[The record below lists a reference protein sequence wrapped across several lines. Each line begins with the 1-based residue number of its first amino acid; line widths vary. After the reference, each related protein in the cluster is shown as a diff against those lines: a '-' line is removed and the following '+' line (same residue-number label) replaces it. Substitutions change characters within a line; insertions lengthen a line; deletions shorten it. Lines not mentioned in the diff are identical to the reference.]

1 MQKEMRFLFLNHNVV
16 GSGTYFRAFHFGR
29 QLAARGHQVT
39 LVTTSRASRFH
50 ARSYECD
57 GVEVVESP
65 DWLAGR
71 ARTGWDPYNTIV
83 RTALV
88 KRRSYDVVHAF
99 DSRPAVIH
107 PALSAVRA
115 SNALFVMDWADW
127 WGRGGWMTER
137 SGPLFRATFGPI
149 ETWYEEAFR
158 RRAHGMTVI
167 SRALGDRS
175 RSLGIADERIECIPF
190 GTARVVRAD
199 RSLARKRLGIA
210 DSARIILH
218 LGVLTPGDHSFL
230 VRAFA
235 HVPDATLVVGGRTG
249 ARIATAPRTLVTGPL
264 DEYTMHDWLAA
275 ASVCVVPAR
284 DTVGNRGRWPSKINT
299 YIEHGR
305 AIVMPRVGDAAEF
318 LLKSDGGFVTD
329 TDETSFGLGLA
340 NALSQPAECDAA
352 GARAQA
358 AAERDLNWATL
369 TDRLEQFYDRVGA
382 LP

>member
-1 MQKEMRFLFLNHNVV
+1 MRFLFLNHNVV

-39 LVTTSRASRFH
+39 LVTTSRASRFQTQ
-50 ARSYECD
+50 SYDRD
-57 GVEVVESP
+57 GVEVIESP
-65 DWLAGR
+65 DWLTGR

-158 RRAHGMTVI
+158 TRAHGMTVI

-190 GTARVVRAD
+190 GSARVVSAD
-199 RSLARKRLGIA
+199 RSTSRKRLRVE
-210 DSARIILH
+210 DNARIVLH

-230 VRAFA
+230 LKAFA
-235 HVPDATLVVGGRTG
+235 HVPNATLVLAGRTG
-249 ARIATAPRTLVTGPL
+249 ARIATSARTVVTGAL
-264 DEYTMHDWLAA
+264 DEETMHDWLAA
-275 ASVCVVPAR
+275 ANVCVVPAR
-284 DTVGNRGRWPSKINT
+284 DTVGNRGRWPSKVNT

-305 AIVMPRVGDAAEF
+305 AVVMPRVGDAAEF
-318 LLKSDGGFVTD
+318 LLNTDGGFVTD
-329 TDETSFGLGLA
+329 ANEESFGVGIA
-340 NALSQPAECDAA
+340 HALERTEECEAA

-358 AAERDLNWATL
+358 AAQRELNWTTL
-369 TDRLEQFYDRVGA
+369 TDQLERFYDRVGA